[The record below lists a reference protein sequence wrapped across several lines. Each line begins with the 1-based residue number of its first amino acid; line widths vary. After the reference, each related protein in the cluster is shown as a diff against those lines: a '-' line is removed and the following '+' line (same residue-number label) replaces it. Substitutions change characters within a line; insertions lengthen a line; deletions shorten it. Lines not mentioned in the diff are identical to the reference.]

1 MPRKSAKA
9 RFWNVVSTI
18 PEGKRSSGLWG
29 VLVLL
34 EKALERVKSGP
45 STLRKALERDLRSAR
60 TVAKVLELV
69 RSGAGTIAKAAAGFR
84 CHVCLWAKD
93 LA

>member
-18 PEGKRSSGLWG
+18 PEGKRSSGL
-29 VLVLL
+29 
-34 EKALERVKSGP
+34 ALERVKSGP